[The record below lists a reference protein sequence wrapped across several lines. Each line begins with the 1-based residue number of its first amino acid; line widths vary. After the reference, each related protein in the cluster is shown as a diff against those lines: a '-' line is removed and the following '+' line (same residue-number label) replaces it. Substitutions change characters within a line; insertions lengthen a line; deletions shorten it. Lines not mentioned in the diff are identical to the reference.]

1 MASRSGE
8 VTVLGFFFRLLERLG
23 IHLTPNHYH
32 FPIPD
37 TSRLEPSLWARSSE
51 MPGVDMN
58 EPGQLALLERFTAAY
73 GREWAELPRTRT
85 QSKSGFHLENRH
97 FETVDAEIYY
107 GLIRERGPRRIL
119 EIGTGFSTRL
129 ALCALEKNRQAGK
142 PGGLTLCD
150 PRPPHWAHA
159 GSDGIER
166 IVQSPVQE
174 LSFRE
179 FTDLGAADILFIDST
194 HVLAIGSDV
203 QFLFLDVLPRLNPGV
218 LVHVHDIFFP
228 QEYPRYWVRD
238 RLRFWN
244 EQYLLQAF
252 LAFNQSF
259 RTVWASHWMSVRH
272 TDQLQRAIPSFLPG
286 KSPGSF
292 WMERT

>member
-1 MASRSGE
+1 
-8 VTVLGFFFRLLERLG
+8 
-23 IHLTPNHYH
+23 
-32 FPIPD
+32 
-37 TSRLEPSLWARSSE
+37 

-58 EPGQLALLERFTAAY
+58 EPEQLALLERLSASF
-73 GREWAELPRTRT
+73 GNEWAELPRSRS
-85 QSKSGFHLENRH
+85 QRPNGFYIENRH

-107 GLIRERGPRRIL
+107 GLVRDRGPRRIL
-119 EIGTGFSTRL
+119 EIGSGFSTRL
-129 ALCALEKNRQAGK
+129 ALSALGKNRQAGK

-150 PRPPHWAHA
+150 PKPPAWARA
-159 GSDGIER
+159 GLDGVER
-166 IVQSPVQE
+166 IVPSRVQE
-174 LSFRE
+174 LPLRE
-179 FTDLGAADILFIDST
+179 FTDLGAGDMLFIDST

-203 QFLFLDVLPRLNPGV
+203 QFLFLDALPRLRSGV

-228 QEYPRYWVRD
+228 KEYPRYWVRD

-252 LAFNQSF
+252 LAFNTSY
-259 RTVWASHWMSVRH
+259 RTVWASHWMAVRH
-272 TDQLQRAIPSFLPG
+272 KDRLQRTIPSFAPN